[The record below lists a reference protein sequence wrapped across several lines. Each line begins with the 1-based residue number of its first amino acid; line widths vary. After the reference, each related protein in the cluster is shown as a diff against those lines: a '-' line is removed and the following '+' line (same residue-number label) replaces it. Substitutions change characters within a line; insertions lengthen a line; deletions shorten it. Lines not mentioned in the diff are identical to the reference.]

1 MLWDMSAASS
11 ARAKGLRRIGYERV
25 STGEQNLQLQIDAL
39 RAAGCEKTFRDKVSG
54 ASDDRP
60 GLARALRALRPRR
73 RTRGL
78 RLDRLGR
85 SLKHLIQL
93 IHDLSTAGHGFRS
106 LCETID
112 TGSASGR
119 LFLHMMG
126 ALAKFERALIA
137 ERTKAGLQAARARG
151 KKLGRPAALDER
163 KLGQARRLKV
173 EGRKQKEIA
182 AACGVSV
189 ATLYRA
195 LREAKSTD
203 D

>member
-11 ARAKGLRRIGYERV
+11 ARAKGLRRIGYARV

-39 RAAGCEKTFRDKVSG
+39 RAAGCEKIFRDRVSG

-60 GLARALRALRPRR
+60 GLARALRALEP
-73 RTRGL
+73 GDVL
-78 RLDRLGR
+78 VVWRLDRLGR
-85 SLKHLIQL
+85 SLKHLIEL

-126 ALAKFERALIA
+126 ALAEFERALIA

-151 KKLGRPAALDER
+151 KRLGRPAAMDER
-163 KLGQARRLKV
+163 KLALAIRLKS
-173 EGRKQKEIA
+173 EGANQKQIA

-189 ATLYRA
+189 ATIYRA
-195 LREAKSTD
+195 LSGAGED
-203 D
+203 G